1 VSPVK
6 RLAVCLLASE
16 VAPLSKTGGLAD
28 VAAALTKILAAAGH
42 DVRLFTP
49 AYASVDRAAC
59 AARPVP
65 QLQKLRVGIGAQ
77 AFVFSVLKGKLPGG
91 APVYLIDCP
100 PLFARA
106 TLYTSDPDEHVRFL
120 AFTRAA
126 RCAGRRASCIATTG
140 TRHSHRC
147 SSGPATTQSRS

>member
-1 VSPVK
+1 MTPQK
-6 RLAVCLLASE
+6 RYAVCMLASE

-28 VAAALTKILAAAGH
+28 VAGALSKALVTLGH

-65 QLQKLRVGIGAQ
+65 QLRKLRVGIGAQ
-77 AFVFSVLKGKLPGG
+77 AFVFSVLKGRLPGG

-120 AFTRAA
+120 AFTRATL
-126 RCAGRRASCIATTG
+126 IAVSYTHLTLP
-140 TRHSHRC
+140 TIYSV
-147 SSGPATTQSRS
+147 